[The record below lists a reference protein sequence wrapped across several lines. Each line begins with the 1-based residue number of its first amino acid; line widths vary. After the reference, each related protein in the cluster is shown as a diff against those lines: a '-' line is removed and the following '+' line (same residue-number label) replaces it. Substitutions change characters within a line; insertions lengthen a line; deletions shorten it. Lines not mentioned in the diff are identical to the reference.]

1 MPVRPQPRVL
11 PLNVQNQN
19 IASDTNDDGAASST
33 SGHSLHP
40 YAHQMQ
46 NGNQNHSSS
55 RLNKSSGLNE
65 IDKHVDRKL
74 WTACKGFSA

>member
-19 IASDTNDDGAASST
+19 IASDANDDGAASSA

-46 NGNQNHSSS
+46 NGNKITS
-55 RLNKSSGLNE
+55 RFYNKFDFE
-65 IDKHVDRKL
+65 M
-74 WTACKGFSA
+74 